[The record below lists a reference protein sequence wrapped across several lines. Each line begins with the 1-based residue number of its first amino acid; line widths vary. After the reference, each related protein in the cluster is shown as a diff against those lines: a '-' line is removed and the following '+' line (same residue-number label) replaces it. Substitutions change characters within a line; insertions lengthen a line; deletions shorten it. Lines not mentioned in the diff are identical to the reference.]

1 MKWILSLTLII
12 VSTTSFAYQ
21 ITDYSGKCF
30 TQNEKKTYSCSI
42 QKGVSAGGKF
52 VYIEFDQKEYL
63 IEQSTTCGG
72 KCKPYLGTTPENVL
86 SAKNY
91 KKDQWSCYKQE
102 QGNMNI
108 CYMLTK

>member
-52 VYIEFDQKEYL
+52 VYIEFDHKEYL

-72 KCKPYLGTTPENVL
+72 EV
-86 SAKNY
+86 
-91 KKDQWSCYKQE
+91 DQE
-102 QGNMNI
+102 I
-108 CYMLTK
+108 